1 MIIYGHR
8 GARFE
13 APENTIPGFAY
24 ARSLGLTAVE
34 FDVRMTSD
42 GRLVVIHDGTVD
54 RTTDG
59 TGRVADLTFDQIRA
73 LDARAI
79 FPDFREACQV
89 PTFDEVL
96 DEVGDLDQLEIEIKK
111 DPLGRS
117 EAIATALLET
127 LDRHQVDA
135 AVTVTSFHPE
145 SLRLVQRLAPEQARG
160 YIGEWDSD
168 AWLDIAQWLG
178 ASRAGISHVTGTPAV
193 VAAAREAGLMVHGW
207 PCNTEDAL
215 RELEAWGVDAVCT
228 DAPTTIM
235 ELAERA
241 A

>member
-24 ARSLGLTAVE
+24 ARSLGLKAVE
-34 FDVRMTSD
+34 FDIRMTRD
-42 GRLVVIHDGTVD
+42 DQLVVIHDGTVD

-59 TGRVADLTFDQIRA
+59 TGRVCDLTFDQIRE
-73 LDARAI
+73 LDARSI
-79 FPDFREACQV
+79 FPDFPEKCQV

-111 DPLGRS
+111 DQLGRS
-117 EAIATALLET
+117 EEVATALLET
-127 LDRHQVDA
+127 LDRHHVDA
-135 AVTVTSFHPE
+135 DVTVTSFHVE
-145 SLRLVQRLAPEQARG
+145 SLRLVQRLAPEQKRG
-160 YIGEWDSD
+160 YIGEWDCS
-168 AWLDIAQWLG
+168 AWLDIASWLG
-178 ASRAGISHVTGTPAV
+178 ASRAGVSQVTGSRS
-193 VAAAREAGLMVHGW
+193 VAAAAQEAGLMVHGW
-207 PCNTEDAL
+207 PCNTEEQL
-215 RELEAWGVDAVCT
+215 RMFEQWGVDAICA